1 MSRWAQGG
9 TVVLMS
15 FPRVS
20 GDEPEGLDIVDVVAQ
35 FSPRERG

>member
-1 MSRWAQGG
+1 MSLRD
-9 TVVLMS
+9 LMHEIGEIG

-20 GDEPEGLDIVDVVAQ
+20 GDEPALRARIEPFPS

>member
-1 MSRWAQGG
+1 MSRHIMGDETNTDG
-9 TVVLMS
+9 

-20 GDEPEGLDIVDVVAQ
+20 GDEPFSTLPPISLRT

>member
-1 MSRWAQGG
+1 MSPANSHP
-9 TVVLMS
+9 TCIIPS

-20 GDEPEGLDIVDVVAQ
+20 GDEPLTVGDTSVSFM

>member
-1 MSRWAQGG
+1 MSLTDAMMG
-9 TVVLMS
+9 TIAWS

-20 GDEPEGLDIVDVVAQ
+20 GDEPAKSALGNLGNT

>member
-1 MSRWAQGG
+1 MSL
-9 TVVLMS
+9 TVATALSRFPS

-20 GDEPEGLDIVDVVAQ
+20 GDEPWAVVVSNWTDP

>member
-1 MSRWAQGG
+1 MSPRGYWDSSPR
-9 TVVLMS
+9 TS

-20 GDEPEGLDIVDVVAQ
+20 GDEPMIDASDSIVSE

>member
-1 MSRWAQGG
+1 MSRASGG
-9 TVVLMS
+9 RGTGPGR

-20 GDEPEGLDIVDVVAQ
+20 GDEPEMLMKKDNMRG

>member
-1 MSRWAQGG
+1 MSPQTMRINKD
-9 TVVLMS
+9 TMS

-20 GDEPEGLDIVDVVAQ
+20 GDEPEMLMKKDNMRG

>member
-1 MSRWAQGG
+1 MSPTSNELEG
-9 TVVLMS
+9 TDVS

-20 GDEPEGLDIVDVVAQ
+20 GDEPVSRAVDGIGTA

>member
-1 MSRWAQGG
+1 MSRSGEDTG
-9 TVVLMS
+9 LIVLG

-20 GDEPEGLDIVDVVAQ
+20 GDEPASGGTDGDGKT

>member
-1 MSRWAQGG
+1 MSPYTTKNGQPGQ
-9 TVVLMS
+9 S

-20 GDEPEGLDIVDVVAQ
+20 GDEPADAEALKQFIT

>member
-1 MSRWAQGG
+1 MSPIKPEFWRSDD
-9 TVVLMS
+9 S

-20 GDEPEGLDIVDVVAQ
+20 GDEPVWPAYGDAITE

>member
-1 MSRWAQGG
+1 MSPQTGDYDRDD
-9 TVVLMS
+9 TS

-20 GDEPEGLDIVDVVAQ
+20 GDEPDGRANALRVLE

>member
-1 MSRWAQGG
+1 MSPTAWI
-9 TVVLMS
+9 TVVRMGS

-20 GDEPEGLDIVDVVAQ
+20 GDEPAKSALGNLGNT

>member
-1 MSRWAQGG
+1 MSRRGQAKPPSWGG
-9 TVVLMS
+9 

-20 GDEPEGLDIVDVVAQ
+20 GDEPALGMQGEQIQQ

>member
-1 MSRWAQGG
+1 MSPIKPEFWRSDD
-9 TVVLMS
+9 S

-20 GDEPEGLDIVDVVAQ
+20 GDEPGEYKAGFDPRA

>member
-1 MSRWAQGG
+1 MSPL
-9 TVVLMS
+9 TVWDRTDIPG

-20 GDEPEGLDIVDVVAQ
+20 GDEPVGLEPFDHNTQ

>member
-1 MSRWAQGG
+1 MSPDWRALRRVSRG
-9 TVVLMS
+9 

-20 GDEPEGLDIVDVVAQ
+20 GDEPAGDKIILGINE

>member
-1 MSRWAQGG
+1 MSLHTPLPDTRAIG
-9 TVVLMS
+9 

-20 GDEPEGLDIVDVVAQ
+20 GDEPDGRANALRVLE

>member
-1 MSRWAQGG
+1 MSPL
-9 TVVLMS
+9 TVWDRTDIPG

-20 GDEPEGLDIVDVVAQ
+20 GDEPALGADVETVTQ

>member
-1 MSRWAQGG
+1 MSPANSHP
-9 TVVLMS
+9 TCIIPS

-20 GDEPEGLDIVDVVAQ
+20 GDEPMWEELLSIISE

>member
-1 MSRWAQGG
+1 MSPIKATLQN
-9 TVVLMS
+9 LKNS

-20 GDEPEGLDIVDVVAQ
+20 GDEPAKSALGNLGDT

>member
-1 MSRWAQGG
+1 MSPSWDASFLRLG
-9 TVVLMS
+9 S

-20 GDEPEGLDIVDVVAQ
+20 GDEPAVNIEWRGEDA

>member
-1 MSRWAQGG
+1 MSRWPEPDPAA
-9 TVVLMS
+9 TVR

-20 GDEPEGLDIVDVVAQ
+20 GDEPAIKAFQEANGG

>member
-1 MSRWAQGG
+1 MSPCFPFRRPPR
-9 TVVLMS
+9 MS

-20 GDEPEGLDIVDVVAQ
+20 GDEPAGDKIILGINE

>member
-1 MSRWAQGG
+1 MSPQTGDYDRDD
-9 TVVLMS
+9 TS

-20 GDEPEGLDIVDVVAQ
+20 GDEPFWSTVLQPLFE

>member
-1 MSRWAQGG
+1 MSPSVRSRLYVIW
-9 TVVLMS
+9 S

-20 GDEPEGLDIVDVVAQ
+20 GDEPAVNDSAITTIL

>member
-1 MSRWAQGG
+1 MSPIVAREC
-9 TVVLMS
+9 VVNMS

-20 GDEPEGLDIVDVVAQ
+20 GDEPAIKAFQEANGG

>member
-1 MSRWAQGG
+1 MSLVFVGFSVAR
-9 TVVLMS
+9 MS

-20 GDEPEGLDIVDVVAQ
+20 GDEPMSAPKLTEIKA

>member
-1 MSRWAQGG
+1 MSPQAVCLASQAGG
-9 TVVLMS
+9 

-20 GDEPEGLDIVDVVAQ
+20 GDEPWALLIEYGLPA

>member
-1 MSRWAQGG
+1 MSPPSPKR
-9 TVVLMS
+9 TDITMS

-20 GDEPEGLDIVDVVAQ
+20 GDEPTVVNSVSRLNQ